1 MKRIY
6 KFLLMTVVAT
16 STLFYSCETTEMEI
30 LASPNELS
38 PDQADADLLL
48 NTVQKAY
55 RSSQITFNDLS
66 GEMSRIDYMFG
77 REYFSNYPGGTLD
90 GPWNNLYSSMIPDI
104 EAMEALNSSDNDLSF
119 HLGIAKAMQAHTMM
133 QLVDFLGDIVWAEA
147 NQPNEYPAPNLEDD
161 AGVYAAA
168 EAMLD
173 EAMGYLNNASGA
185 GSATDLYYGGDVSKW
200 KKLVNTLKMRANLT
214 KGNWQA
220 VADATDVIASN
231 ADDFEFAYGTQALS
245 PDTRHPD
252 YAEDYTSS
260 GANIYQSNWLMSLMM
275 GSTDEW
281 HDLWA
286 NGSNGYWVPG
296 DPVPGDP
303 RRRFYFYRQT
313 WNTPG
318 QGSNLFFSG
327 YSYVYPD
334 EFSSG
339 AGSTAD
345 GETLQCSL
353 QSVPGHLQ
361 LTPDAATWCGLMNG
375 YWGRMHGNDEGT
387 PPDNFTRTAVGVYP
401 AGGSFD
407 NQPDVP
413 DYAYYGSLSAFPHGA
428 VGLGNGGGGNGI
440 EPIYLASYV
449 DFMKAEANMHLGNH
463 AAAATHLEAGMT
475 KSMTKVISFGSK
487 DSNADTSLFPS
498 SAEITAYVDGMVAE
512 FNAAAASSAT
522 DGFGFPVAKD
532 KMDILGEQYF
542 IAMFGGAGDAYN
554 FVRRT
559 GYPRTL
565 SRMIEPNP
573 GTFPRTLLYPSGE
586 VSANSNILQ
595 RTDNATK
602 VFWDNGVTNP
612 AN

>member
-1 MKRIY
+1 
-6 KFLLMTVVAT
+6 
-16 STLFYSCETTEMEI
+16 MEI

-55 RSSQITFNDLS
+55 RSSQITFNNLS
-66 GEMSRIDYMFG
+66 GDLSRIDYMFG

-119 HLGIAKAMQAHTMM
+119 HLGISKAMQGHTMM

-220 VADATDVIASN
+220 VADATEVIASN

-252 YAEDYTSS
+252 YASDYTSS
-260 GANIYQSNWLMSLMM
+260 GANIYQSNWLMNTMM
-275 GSTDEW
+275 PTFDHIYW
-281 HDLWA
+281 NLWG
-286 NGSNGYWVPG
+286 NYDTG
-296 DPVPGDP
+296 DYIEGDDP
-303 RRRFYFYRQT
+303 RRRYYFYRQT
-313 WNTPG
+313 YNTPG
-318 QGSNLFFSG
+318 SESFILYND
-327 YSYVYPD
+327 V
-334 EFSSG
+334 SG
-339 AGSTAD
+339 AVYAYPSDFGLDSSD

-353 QSVPGHLQ
+353 QSVPGHLE
-361 LTPDAATWCGLMNG
+361 LTPDAETWCGLHLG

-407 NQPDVP
+407 NQYDIPV
-413 DYAYYGSLSAFPHGA
+413 YMSGSGISNLPHGA
-428 VGLGNGGGGNGI
+428 VGLGKGGGGNGI

-475 KSMTKVISFGSK
+475 KSIGKVMSFGAK
-487 DSNADTSLFPS
+487 DPNANSALFPAS
-498 SAEITAYVDGMVAE
+498 THVDTFIANILAE

-542 IAMFGGAGDAYN
+542 IAMYGGAGDAYN
-554 FVRRT
+554 FIRRT